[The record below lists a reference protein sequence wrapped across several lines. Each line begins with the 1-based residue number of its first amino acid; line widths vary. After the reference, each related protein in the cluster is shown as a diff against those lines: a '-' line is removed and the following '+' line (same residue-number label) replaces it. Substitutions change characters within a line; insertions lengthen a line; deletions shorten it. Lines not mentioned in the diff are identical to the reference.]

1 MTSLICELD
10 ARGGRHQEEKDEG
23 AALRPRQSGGRLE
36 KAAEEEEAHEV
47 VLCLATLLLDLQEV
61 LYHFA
66 LINKPMELLCSP
78 SKVKFLIS
86 LSEVQYS
93 QYLLQ

>member
-47 VLCLATLLLDLQEV
+47 VLCWQ
-61 LYHFA
+61 LYCWICKGFYTI
-66 LINKPMELLCSP
+66 LP
-78 SKVKFLIS
+78 
-86 LSEVQYS
+86 
-93 QYLLQ
+93 